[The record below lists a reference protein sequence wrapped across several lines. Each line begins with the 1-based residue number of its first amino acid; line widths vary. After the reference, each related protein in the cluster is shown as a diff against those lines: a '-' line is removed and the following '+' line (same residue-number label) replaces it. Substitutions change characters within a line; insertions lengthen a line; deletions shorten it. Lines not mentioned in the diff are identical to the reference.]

1 MLYDDL
7 LYKVIDIN
15 YVLPKKKI
23 TTTEKRKK
31 LEMPCYKSTNNSKKS
46 IYKTTNM
53 KNKQTNRHGNV
64 INQAPWGRGDDGE
77 APG

>member
-1 MLYDDL
+1 MY
-7 LYKVIDIN
+7 YQKTKQQQKNAKNWKCRVIN
-15 YVLPKKKI
+15 PQ
-23 TTTEKRKK
+23 TTQ
-31 LEMPCYKSTNNSKKS
+31 KS

>member
-15 YVLPKKKI
+15 YVLPKKI

-31 LEMPCYKSTNNSKKS
+31 LEMPCYKSTNNSKKY
-46 IYKTTNM
+46 I
-53 KNKQTNRHGNV
+53 
-64 INQAPWGRGDDGE
+64 
-77 APG
+77 